1 MHKVF
6 MKIDHIVVC
15 KYNKFNKSRLIL
27 TISYSHARKLD
38 INNKVKKQEDFS
50 KLKKYILCSRWECT
64 IKFLKKFKNNNDNK
78 SQYILESA
86 R

>member
-1 MHKVF
+1 MHIFKYMHKVF

-50 KLKKYILCSRWECT
+50 KLKK
-64 IKFLKKFKNNNDNK
+64 
-78 SQYILESA
+78 
-86 R
+86 

>member
-1 MHKVF
+1 

-15 KYNKFNKSRLIL
+15 KGKYNKFNKCRLIL

-38 INNKVKKQEDFS
+38 ISNKVKKQDFS
-50 KLKKYILCSRWECT
+50 KLKKINYRVKRKMHTKHFQAI
-64 IKFLKKFKNNNDNK
+64 KNNNDNK
-78 SQYILESA
+78 SQYILESV